1 MSQRLGIGALRLL
14 LVRRALFVLLA
25 APRGGRTQQ
34 QRGQII
40 ITRLIVAI
48 LLVLVVLLFV
58 LRRGFRQLLIT
69 VLPLLTLLLQL
80 FAQII
85 NALTILTGLLLLL
98 LQLTRQIVDLLL
110 IGGLIRRLVGLLPSI
125 LLRRLL
131 RCLLRLL
138 HRLLCALIR
147 LPTLRSRIR
156 SRVGLPALRSRIE
169 IRIRP
174 ARSLR
179 IRGGILIIRDLSAMR
194 GLIPA
199 LLWSL
204 LPTRPLNPV
213 ITDRRSLRVV
223 DRDRA
228 VLVQRRLIDPTLIIR
243 HLTGHLRRLKLRS
256 IRPIRT
262 RPVRTTPTIRR
273 TLRMRLRHR
282 RRSKPAQTQP
292 TRREHQ
298 QRNNTRRRGRLMR
311 SISSPLP
318 QTRKTFPPPQ
328 IGPHTPNQHRD
339 NRSDSRQH
347 IRTGNPHI
355 QPGRDPGGQQY
366 QPQTATDQCG
376 HQTRMPHRLVPVR
389 AGLVTVRASPFATG
403 SAVACPEHPGI
414 GQNLCGQAGE
424 VLTAC
429 EQGRSGK
436 DGHQHLSD
444 TEQQCPAGFA

>member
-1 MSQRLGIGALRLL
+1 
-14 LVRRALFVLLA
+14 
-25 APRGGRTQQ
+25 
-34 QRGQII
+34 
-40 ITRLIVAI
+40 
-48 LLVLVVLLFV
+48 
-58 LRRGFRQLLIT
+58 
-69 VLPLLTLLLQL
+69 
-80 FAQII
+80 
-85 NALTILTGLLLLL
+85 
-98 LQLTRQIVDLLL
+98 
-110 IGGLIRRLVGLLPSI
+110 
-125 LLRRLL
+125 
-131 RCLLRLL
+131 
-138 HRLLCALIR
+138 
-147 LPTLRSRIR
+147 
-156 SRVGLPALRSRIE
+156 
-169 IRIRP
+169 
-174 ARSLR
+174 
-179 IRGGILIIRDLSAMR
+179 MR

-204 LPTRPLNPV
+204 LPTGTLAAV

-223 DRDRA
+223 NTDA
-228 VLVQRRLIDPTLIIR
+228 IVLIQRRLIDPTLIIR

-273 TLRMRLRHR
+273 TLRMRLGHR
-282 RRSKPAQTQP
+282 GRSKPAQTQP

-298 QRNNTRRRGRLMR
+298 QRNNTGRRGRLMR

-339 NRSDSRQH
+339 NRSDRRQH
-347 IRTGNPHI
+347 IGSGDPHI
-355 QPGRDPGGQQY
+355 QPRRDPGGQQH